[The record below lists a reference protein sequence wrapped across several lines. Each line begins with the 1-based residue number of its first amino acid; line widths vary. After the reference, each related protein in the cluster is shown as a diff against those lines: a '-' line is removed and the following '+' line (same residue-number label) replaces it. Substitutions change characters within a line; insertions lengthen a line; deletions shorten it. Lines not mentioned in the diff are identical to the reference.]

1 MGIYSIALEIFC
13 HWNWN
18 VGIISYFIIR
28 IIRRR
33 VNAEQN
39 KNQIQYESRHQE
51 SMVMENDIKSTLP
64 WQCYVRI
71 WFFSWSNFLLYTRRD
86 FFSFRIGDRIFFSA
100 FFMKYDTMLFISLS
114 WQEIAF
120 VGSHFKVFLFDSSG
134 SKRRRTKNSQN
145 STRLLWCRLVEM
157 AAACRFQIEHIIDI
171 SIVNLICTILGMT
184 SHEFYI

>member
-1 MGIYSIALEIFC
+1 
-13 HWNWN
+13 
-18 VGIISYFIIR
+18 
-28 IIRRR
+28 
-33 VNAEQN
+33 
-39 KNQIQYESRHQE
+39 
-51 SMVMENDIKSTLP
+51 MENDIKSTLP

-71 WFFSWSNFLLYTRRD
+71 WIFSWSNFLLYTRRD
-86 FFSFRIGDRIFFSA
+86 FFFFCQINWNDFLFRIGDRIFFSA

-120 VGSHFKVFLFDSSG
+120 VGSHFKVFLFDSLG

>member
-1 MGIYSIALEIFC
+1 MGIYSIALEISC

-71 WFFSWSNFLLYTRRD
+71 WIFSWSNFLLYTRRD
-86 FFSFRIGDRIFFSA
+86 FFSFRIGDRIFFLRHFLWNMIRCFS
-100 FFMKYDTMLFISLS
+100 
-114 WQEIAF
+114 
-120 VGSHFKVFLFDSSG
+120 SHWADK
-134 SKRRRTKNSQN
+134 
-145 STRLLWCRLVEM
+145 RLLLLDPIS
-157 AAACRFQIEHIIDI
+157 RFSFSTLRVQRGGAQKTAKIQQDYFD
-171 SIVNLICTILGMT
+171 VDWLKWQPRVD
-184 SHEFYI
+184 FR